1 MNTLLIYLAF
11 PIAVII
17 FSIVLEKLLNNPIIV
32 AALIFAAFLVVTF
45 AAFDENFLIATFAY
59 TVLSFITAL
68 ITKLLS
74 EREENE
80 HNLWDML
87 EQALANNSENNS
99 VCDTVENFLGNN
111 TNNNS
116 NTSNCGC
123 GCNRYRRWKM
133 LKKCHIFVT

>member
-1 MNTLLIYLAF
+1 MKKIYLNRALAAKKILFTLL
-11 PIAVII
+11 
-17 FSIVLEKLLNNPIIV
+17 
-32 AALIFAAFLVVTF
+32 AALIFAVFLVVTF
-45 AAFDENFLIATFAY
+45 AEFDENFLIATFAY

-74 EREENE
+74 EREENK
-80 HNLWDML
+80 HNLCDML

-99 VCDTVENFLGNN
+99 VCDTVENLLGNN

-123 GCNRYRRWKM
+123 GCNRYRR
-133 LKKCHIFVT
+133 

>member
-32 AALIFAAFLVVTF
+32 AALIFAVFLVVTF

-80 HNLWDML
+80 QNLCDML

-99 VCDTVENFLGNN
+99 VCDTVEDLLGNN

-123 GCNRYRRWKM
+123 GCNRYRR
-133 LKKCHIFVT
+133 

>member
-32 AALIFAAFLVVTF
+32 AALIFAVFLVVTF

-74 EREENE
+74 EREENK
-80 HNLWDML
+80 HNLCDML

-99 VCDTVENFLGNN
+99 VCDTVENLLGNN

-116 NTSNCGC
+116 NTSSCGC
-123 GCNRYRRWKM
+123 GCNRYRR
-133 LKKCHIFVT
+133 

>member
-32 AALIFAAFLVVTF
+32 AALIFAVFLVVTF

-74 EREENE
+74 EREENK
-80 HNLWDML
+80 HNLCDML

-99 VCDTVENFLGNN
+99 VCDTVENLLGNN

-123 GCNRYRRWKM
+123 GCNRYRR
-133 LKKCHIFVT
+133 

>member
-1 MNTLLIYLAF
+1 MYIINNLLIYLAF

-32 AALIFAAFLVVTF
+32 AALIFAVFLVVTF

-80 HNLWDML
+80 HNLCDML

-99 VCDTVENFLGNN
+99 VCDTVEDLLGNN

-123 GCNRYRRWKM
+123 GCNRYRR
-133 LKKCHIFVT
+133 

>member
-11 PIAVII
+11 PVAVII

-32 AALIFAAFLVVTF
+32 AALIFAVFLVVTF

-74 EREENE
+74 ERE
-80 HNLWDML
+80 W
-87 EQALANNSENNS
+87 
-99 VCDTVENFLGNN
+99 T
-111 TNNNS
+111 
-116 NTSNCGC
+116 
-123 GCNRYRRWKM
+123 
-133 LKKCHIFVT
+133 